1 MLNSIKVLQ
10 QLKQQSFPVSCDEG
24 VFRIMLDVYLKF
36 PEKFKDLVP
45 MLGGFHMA
53 KCVQRY
59 IGKYVQGTGLEDALV
74 ETGIFGVKIMES
86 FIAATNYVRLIR
98 WIQVLSSANEMSK
111 WNAFWKVHDVNDFK
125 ESITAIEQLAKALKE
140 KDKFKSQQLYK
151 ECKEKS
157 MDLMKRYERSLSFAK
172 KGQNFVNIGMES
184 LGYQIC

>member
-1 MLNSIKVLQ
+1 MLNFIKVLQ

-24 VFRIMLDVYLKF
+24 VFRIMLDVYLKC

-86 FIAATNYVRLIR
+86 FIAATNYVRSIR
-98 WIQVLSSANEMSK
+98 EIQILSSANEMSK
-111 WNAFWKVHDVNDFK
+111 WNAFWKVHDVSDFK
-125 ESITAIEQLAKALKE
+125 ESITAIEQLAKALKQ

-151 ECKEKS
+151 
-157 MDLMKRYERSLSFAK
+157 
-172 KGQNFVNIGMES
+172 
-184 LGYQIC
+184 